1 MPGIDLNLSP
11 DLQDACRRLSF
22 SEAAADSPDPSGRWH
37 SNGKSSFRR
46 FPLGRIPEE
55 GEPTLGTP
63 TAAAS
68 APVATSLA
76 LASPGLLQS
85 QQAQAGVL
93 PARLSEERLLLAEAQ
108 ALFGE
113 YQRQRQ
119 QQQALAAEAALQLQ
133 QAWASAARLRS
144 QELKLYTVDRGAA
157 GYETK
162 WKELHPDSQRLLLQI
177 EDKIREYRDDSEQLD
192 QCSHLADLSL
202 CNMNLEIY
210 AGQITQEVESV
221 STIMRRQYISI
232 ESLMTV
238 IREIMWN
245 ADSAIRSYVKL
256 RPSQLL
262 ARSPSFHYYSSATR
276 RPSPFVQHTVARFE
290 RHLGEC
296 CKCIPEIEQLVQ
308 TKNDKTFPE
317 SLESLSNV
325 MSNVHDYL
333 IHVASKVEHIHQY
346 VETMR
351 IEYLND
357 RRRWGDSSDPFL
369 EANNKEVAKQEAA
382 ARIIHL
388 MLHPSPAGQATT
400 QVAVPM
406 ISNQVQQTPFPTGA
420 TSPTSHAPLTNP
432 SSSPGSVSQSTPFGS
447 FSTFTLGSTPA
458 ASLFGTGIPS
468 TSSPFPIRS
477 GGGSGTA
484 RSDINPVPSMGRKP
498 RAHAEETAS
507 RPLVGDLVVQCTSL
521 CLWLAGRPGHH
532 VR

>member
-406 ISNQVQQTPFPTGA
+406 ISNQVEVEQQGQ
-420 TSPTSHAPLTNP
+420 TSILYLLWEGSHEPM
-432 SSSPGSVSQSTPFGS
+432 Q
-447 FSTFTLGSTPA
+447 
-458 ASLFGTGIPS
+458 
-468 TSSPFPIRS
+468 
-477 GGGSGTA
+477 
-484 RSDINPVPSMGRKP
+484 K
-498 RAHAEETAS
+498 
-507 RPLVGDLVVQCTSL
+507 RPLAALSLEIWLFSVPLSVYGLREDLATT
-521 CLWLAGRPGHH
+521 
-532 VR
+532 